1 MMETLSFRKSKNNDS
16 YERKSFFSIR
26 SAKFSGK
33 NEREST
39 LKCSLLLDAS
49 ISMSF
54 ELYTFLSVMVVE
66 RSRFKHLEMHQ

>member
-1 MMETLSFRKSKNNDS
+1 MNVKVS
-16 YERKSFFSIR
+16 SIR

>member
-1 MMETLSFRKSKNNDS
+1 MNVKV
-16 YERKSFFSIR
+16 FSIR

-33 NEREST
+33 MKACFSFFPNKREST

-54 ELYTFLSVMVVE
+54 ELYTFLSLIIRE
-66 RSRFKHLEMHQ
+66 RERD